1 MEAGPGP
8 RRHLQ
13 IGGVMVLS
21 GAKNFGKRRALTLG
35 CAASLLFAPDAH
47 SYNPGGPPAGNR
59 AAAVP
64 ARLIQLA
71 WRCCLTWCEQLCRAP
86 ISLSFA
92 ESVVEADHGLS
103 EAWGLNGCCWSV
115 NRSGDTAFMI
125 IASSARSWS
134 SHPSAPG
141 KLQPS
146 VGADPVIGVH
156 AEKGLLARL
165 GELWTCP
172 AHPATVL
179 HKADRL

>member
-1 MEAGPGP
+1 
-8 RRHLQ
+8 
-13 IGGVMVLS
+13 MVLS
-21 GAKNFGKRRALTLG
+21 GAKNFGKPRAPSSG
-35 CAASLLFAPDAH
+35 CAASLLFAPDARWQH
-47 SYNPGGPPAGNR
+47 PGGPPAGNR
-59 AAAVP
+59 AAAAP

-71 WRCCLTWCEQLCRAP
+71 WRWCLTWCEQLCRAP

-92 ESVVEADHGLS
+92 ESVVDTLAD
-103 EAWGLNGCCWSV
+103 AWGLNGCCWSV
-115 NRSGDTAFMI
+115 QRSGRDTFHDHCKLPTQLEQ
-125 IASSARSWS
+125 S
-134 SHPSAPG
+134 PGAPG

-172 AHPATVL
+172 AHPVTVL